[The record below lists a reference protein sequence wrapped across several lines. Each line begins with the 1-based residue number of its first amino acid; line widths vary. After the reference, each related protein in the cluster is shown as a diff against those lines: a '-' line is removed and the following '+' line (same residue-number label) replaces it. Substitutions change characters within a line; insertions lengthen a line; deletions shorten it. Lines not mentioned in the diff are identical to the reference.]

1 MDYADA
7 YIQAFQN
14 LRDAYFAA
22 NERNFEAAEQHA
34 VKLVDAAQALLKD
47 IKNKNS

>member
-14 LRDAYFAA
+14 LRDAYFTA
-22 NERNFEAAEQHA
+22 NEKNFEAAERHA
-34 VKLVDAAQALLKD
+34 VKLVEAAQALLQD
-47 IKNKNS
+47 IQNKK